1 MAKFSQSVSFKNCSI
16 DAEKDLITEVLKDE
30 TKFYKLSKVIAD
42 WQGIEGLNISI
53 KKDDELESEDDTT
66 GEDE

>member
-1 MAKFSQSVSFKNCSI
+1 MAKFSKSVSFKNCSI